1 MFGFSHQEG
10 TDRAAEIAVIKHL
23 LKREDLLMK
32 LHHLNDTLLNLY
44 KDVIINN
51 HGKNSS
57 STTSRIMND
66 KVCNEILNLLSQI
79 RESTLSYLE
88 ALCLWRQ
95 TAYSVSPSPLL
106 PPVPRPFMWKGGNY
120 TLKLVNDLDFLA
132 ENDIIVTGLLET
144 VIPSQ
149 QLRSNPLMLMN
160 NLDDPD
166 TWMDPYDRAVRDAV
180 AAGLK
185 EDQMEGLFIIPTLCP
200 DRLICYIIHGSFR
213 SQFRDQ
219 VTLEICG
226 ARYPTGAGAGV

>member
-1 MFGFSHQEG
+1 
-10 TDRAAEIAVIKHL
+10 
-23 LKREDLLMK
+23 MK
-32 LHHLNDTLLNLY
+32 LHHLNDSLLNLY

-106 PPVPRPFMWKGGNY
+106 PPVPRPFMWKSSNY

-144 VIPSQ
+144 VIPSE

-160 NLDDPD
+160 NLEDPD
-166 TWMDPYDRAVRDAV
+166 TWMDPYDRAVKDAV

-185 EDQMEGLFIIPTLCP
+185 EDQLEGAQSLLSLLWPIFFM
-200 DRLICYIIHGSFR
+200 IHGLHR
-213 SQFRDQ
+213 SQFRNQ
-219 VTLEICG
+219 VTIEICG
-226 ARYPTGAGAGV
+226 AGYPTGDGAGVRSKFGRRYLYHQDRQGRWAERISVFEVQAPK

>member
-1 MFGFSHQEG
+1 
-10 TDRAAEIAVIKHL
+10 
-23 LKREDLLMK
+23 MK

-44 KDVIINN
+44 KDVIINS
-51 HGKNSS
+51 HGKNSN

-66 KVCNEILNLLSQI
+66 KVCSEILNLLSQI

-106 PPVPRPFMWKGGNY
+106 PPVPRPFIWKGGNY

-144 VIPSQ
+144 VIPAE

-160 NLDDPD
+160 NLEDPD
-166 TWMDPYDRAVRDAV
+166 TWMDPYDRAVKDAT
-180 AAGLK
+180 AAGLTP
-185 EDQMEGLFIIPTLCP
+185 EQMEGLHPSSP
-200 DRLICYIIHGSFR
+200 PPPHPRPPYQPSSF
-213 SQFRDQ
+213 
-219 VTLEICG
+219 L
-226 ARYPTGAGAGV
+226 